1 MGKKRAKRSGGKLTS
16 GFSTG
21 VKEKA
26 LIVPEKGFAAIGNE
40 MGGKGYKGGF
50 RTFGKKG
57 KNKAVKTLLS

>member
-1 MGKKRAKRSGGKLTS
+1 MAKKHGHKKLAH
-16 GFSTG
+16 GFSSG

-50 RTFGKKG
+50 RTFGKNG